1 MLEENTWM
9 LGDLRNE
16 DTRTKK
22 GGAVIAHLV
31 LCPADCP
38 ASVDWLAAVCLLAA
52 EMCLDQVDPE
62 SLPGSSYRYSE
73 L

>member
-1 MLEENTWM
+1 MLLGNLASPVLEENSCM

-22 GGAVIAHLV
+22 GGAIIAHLM

-38 ASVDWLAAVCLLAA
+38 SLSGLASS
-52 EMCLDQVDPE
+52 
-62 SLPGSSYRYSE
+62 SLSSSS
-73 L
+73 

>member
-1 MLEENTWM
+1 MKTLE
-9 LGDLRNE
+9 LRRVGPSLLSWCSAPQ
-16 DTRTKK
+16 T
-22 GGAVIAHLV
+22 V
-31 LCPADCP
+31 P